1 MSSLQDSFPDKFEI
15 SELQVRE
22 IFDNG
27 TVTYLLQ
34 IVEEALIYAYNEALK
49 DTKNGQANKFSLI

>member
-1 MSSLQDSFPDKFEI
+1 LSSLQNSFPDKFEI

-34 IVEEALIYAYNEALK
+34 IVEEALIYAYNEA
-49 DTKNGQANKFSLI
+49 